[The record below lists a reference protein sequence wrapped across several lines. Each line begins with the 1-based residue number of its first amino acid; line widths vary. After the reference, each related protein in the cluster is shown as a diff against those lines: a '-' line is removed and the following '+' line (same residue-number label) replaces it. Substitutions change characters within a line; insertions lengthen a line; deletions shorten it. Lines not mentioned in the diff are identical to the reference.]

1 MRAQGRNDIPLIDPF
16 GWLGETSDTR
26 NQRMSEIMTQPEP
39 RKHGATD
46 ASNAA
51 HQDRLKIVDLMYDLE
66 AALAA
71 PSFSRVDRWH
81 RLVGEQLEKL
91 RTVLHASR
99 EEINSRTGLFAEI
112 LEESPWLLPRVERL
126 KETYREVES
135 EIESVQK
142 EMEQQA
148 KEPDDVSKL
157 RRRLG
162 ELLRKLREVQAA
174 ETELIFEAI
183 GVDLGVGD

>member
-1 MRAQGRNDIPLIDPF
+1 
-16 GWLGETSDTR
+16 
-26 NQRMSEIMTQPEP
+26 MTQSEP
-39 RKHGATD
+39 RKHVASE

-51 HQDRLKIVDLMYDLE
+51 HQDRLKVVDLMYDLE

-71 PSFSRVDRWH
+71 PSFSRAEQWYRQVED
-81 RLVGEQLEKL
+81 QLERL
-91 RTVLHASR
+91 RTALHASR
-99 EEINSRTGLFAEI
+99 EEINSKRGLFAEI
-112 LEESPWLLPRVERL
+112 LEESPWLLPRVEKL

-135 EIESVQK
+135 EIEST
-142 EMEQQA
+142 QQELKSQP
-148 KEPDDVSKL
+148 KEPENVDKV

-162 ELLRKLREVQAA
+162 EVLGRLREVQAA